1 MTGIII
7 VEGISLWLI
16 SSLKVLPRMNKI
28 STGNI
33 FYQRILKI
41 LNIINLYRYIIWN
54 NYIYIYIYRGI
65 KELKFRNVLNIKFNE
80 FINRVK

>member
-54 NYIYIYIYRGI
+54 NYIIIYMGI

>member
-41 LNIINLYRYIIWN
+41 LSIINLYRYIIWN
-54 NYIYIYIYRGI
+54 NYIYIYRGI

>member
-7 VEGISLWLI
+7 VEGISFWLI
-16 SSLKVLPRMNKI
+16 SSLKAFYSRMNKI

-54 NYIYIYIYRGI
+54 NYIYIYRGI